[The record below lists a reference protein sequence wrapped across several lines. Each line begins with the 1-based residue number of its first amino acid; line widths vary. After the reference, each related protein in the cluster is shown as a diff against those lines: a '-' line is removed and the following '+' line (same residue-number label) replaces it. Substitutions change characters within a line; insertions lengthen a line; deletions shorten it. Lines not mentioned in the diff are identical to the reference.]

1 MTVKEGDIFISKLER
16 NFFGAF
22 RILKTNG
29 KTSFT
34 KHLEC
39 ILVGITQYI
48 GLEKPKL
55 NDKNLTEILIENRFF
70 CNNKSAIGIRILKG
84 IENFEYLGNIPLKKE
99 ERNFK
104 IKIGDGTIGCYPYYG
119 AFDKNFGQDAFF
131 EWRWENEKEEFQ
143 QEVEIAKIAS
153 KKRAEEYRK
162 RNMKPKKMMDEKSF
176 WEVID
181 KIDWSKSDD
190 EERMLTAI
198 KFLANKKVTEI
209 KQFQEN
215 LSYKLYLLDNEENA
229 KNIGKN
235 SYGKEYFSA
244 DYFLYV
250 RCCVIANGKS
260 MFESVI
266 LDSEKMPKDLDFEP
280 LLYLATSA
288 YEQKMKKDFE
298 YESGCDYETYSNING
313 WK

>member
-22 RILKTNG
+22 RVLKTNG

-34 KHLEC
+34 EDLEC
-39 ILVGITQYI
+39 ILVGITKYI

-55 NDKNLTEILIENRFF
+55 NDKNLTEILIEKRFF
-70 CNNKSAIGIRILKG
+70 SNNKSAIGIRILKG
-84 IENFEYLGNIPLKKE
+84 IENFEYLGNIPLQTHE
-99 ERNFK
+99 LNFK
-104 IKIGDGTIGCYPYYG
+104 IEIGDGANGCYPYYG

-143 QEVEIAKIAS
+143 QEVEKEKIAS
-153 KKRAEEYRK
+153 EKRAEEFRR
-162 RNMKPKKMMDEKSF
+162 RNMKPKKLIDEKSF
-176 WEVID
+176 WEIID
-181 KIDWSKSDD
+181 KIDWTKNDD
-190 EERMLTAI
+190 EKRILPAI

-229 KNIGKN
+229 KNIGEN
-235 SYGKEYFSA
+235 SFGSEHFSA

-250 RCCVIANGKS
+250 RCCVIASGKS

-266 LDSEKMPKDLDFEP
+266 IDSKEMPKDLDFEP
-280 LLYLATSA
+280 LLYLSSTA
-288 YEQKMKKDFE
+288 YEMKMKKDFE
-298 YESGCDYETYSNING
+298 YDTGCDFETYSNIRG
-313 WK
+313 WE